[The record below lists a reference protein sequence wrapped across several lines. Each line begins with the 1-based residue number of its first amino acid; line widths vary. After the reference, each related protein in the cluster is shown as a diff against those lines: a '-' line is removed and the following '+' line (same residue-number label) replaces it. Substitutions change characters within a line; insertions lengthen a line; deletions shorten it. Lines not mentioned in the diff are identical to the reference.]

1 MTRLFHSGGPSR
13 SLSDSSDPHSTPSSI
28 SPGHKKK
35 EPLPEGRG
43 SFLSVLRT
51 YRSYETWLIV
61 NKALFF
67 RTYVPEPTIRLH
79 SSWTVPTAVAVNV
92 PSTKTLREAL
102 EVAVPVP
109 REVAVPGSV

>member
-1 MTRLFHSGGPSR
+1 
-13 SLSDSSDPHSTPSSI
+13 
-28 SPGHKKK
+28 
-35 EPLPEGRG
+35 RG

-79 SSWTVPTAVAVNV
+79 SSWTVPTAVAVKV
-92 PSTKTLREAL
+92 PSTKTLLEAL
-102 EVAVPVP
+102 EVPVPVP
-109 REVAVPGSV
+109 REVAVPGSVVPASNVSASVVAAQLATTTTLHAEVVAE